1 MRWRQIARSAKSL
14 SLQNSLW
21 LGGALLVTAIV
32 ASAVYDVAHRR
43 DIVIDRTR
51 EDAASLAR
59 VVAQQIAG
67 LLHTVDVVVRDTGTD
82 ALVGPLHELRWTL
95 HERLRERIHA
105 IPQIRDLL
113 VVGSDGSLTASASQF
128 PVPVISVVD
137 EPYFIAQRL
146 NTERGLYVSEPFHR
160 RADRT
165 STIAIS
171 HAIRDPKGRFLGVAV
186 AELDF
191 DYFRRF
197 YATIALG
204 PGWVLDL
211 FGRDGQLLA
220 QYPAGGAEIGRTFTD
235 RPQLRELPTAVGRVA
250 TIARDP
256 ADGRDAIYAAQ
267 AVLGYPLSVGVGV
280 DKALA
285 LAPWR
290 TQAVHSAVR
299 TGLLCLA
306 VVLLIALVLR
316 QLGRREKAEEA
327 LRVQTALL
335 DELFESAPEAIVMLS
350 PDEGVTRVNREF
362 TRLFGYSADEA
373 RGRPLG
379 ELIVPS
385 DLQREWRHIGQAI
398 RQGRHVSR
406 ETERVRKDGRRL
418 HVSLLGAPIVT
429 AKGHIASYAIY
440 RDINERVLA
449 QAEREKLALRLR
461 QAEKLEAIG
470 TMAGG
475 IAHDFNNILGAIL
488 GYGDMALSAAPE
500 GGGLKRYVGQ
510 VMTAAHRAKA
520 LVDQILTYSRSTR
533 GKPAA
538 VSVHAVVAETLELVR
553 ASLPSN
559 IELCP
564 RLEASKAAVIADAT
578 QIHQLVM
585 NLCKNAVDAMPTGG
599 TLSVTLDVV
608 DTAADRTLSHGLLP
622 AGRHVRLAVED
633 SGCGMTP
640 AVAER
645 IFEPFFTT
653 KQPGAGT
660 GLGLALLHG
669 IVTDLGGAIDVAS
682 IPGKGSVFNLYLPR
696 SDAAAMQKVEEQG
709 PLPQGDG
716 ECVLL
721 IEDEEPLL
729 LLTEEMLAALGY
741 EPTGFTRAAEALSE
755 FRADPSHFDA
765 VVLDYLMPG
774 MTGTELAT
782 QLRQARSDIPIVL
795 VSGYTG
801 PLLSQE
807 ALLAGVSQI
816 LTKPLDFRQLAES
829 MAHAL
834 TPTAVG

>member
-1 MRWRQIARSAKSL
+1 MRWRQITHPSKSL
-14 SLQNSLW
+14 SWQNSLW

-43 DIVIDRTR
+43 EIVIDRTR
-51 EDAASLAR
+51 EDGASLAR

-67 LLHTVDVVVRDTGTD
+67 LLHTVDVIVRDTGTD
-82 ALVGPLHELRWTL
+82 ALVSPLHELRWTL

-105 IPQIRDLL
+105 IPPIRDLL
-113 VVGSDGSLTASASQF
+113 VVGTDGRLIASAAQF
-128 PVPVISVVD
+128 PVHAASVVN
-137 EPYFIAQRL
+137 EPYFVAQRL
-146 NTERGLYVSEPFHR
+146 NAVPGVYVSEPSHGR
-160 RADRT
+160 GDRM

-171 HAIRDPKGRFLGVAV
+171 HAIRGPRGEFLGVAV
-186 AELDF
+186 AQLDF
-191 DYFRRF
+191 DYFRRL

-204 PGWVLDL
+204 PEWVLDL
-211 FGRDGQLLA
+211 FGGDGQLLA
-220 QYPAGGAEIGRTFTD
+220 QYPDGRTEIGRSFTD
-235 RPQLRELPTAVGRVA
+235 QPLLRQLPRAAGPVTA
-250 TIARDP
+250 IARSP
-256 ADGRDAIYAAQ
+256 IDGRDAIYAAQ
-267 AVLGYPLSVGVGV
+267 AVPGYPLLVGVGV

-306 VVLLIALVLR
+306 VVLLIALVMR
-316 QLGRREKAEEA
+316 QLGRREKTEEL

-362 TRLFGYSADEA
+362 TRLFGYAADEA

-379 ELIVPS
+379 ELIVPP
-385 DLQREWRHIGQAI
+385 DLKEESRHIGQAI
-398 RQGRHVSR
+398 GQGRHVSR

-429 AKGHIASYAIY
+429 AKGQIASYAIY

-488 GYGDMALSAAPE
+488 GYGDMALTAAPE
-500 GGGLKRYVGQ
+500 GGVLKRYVGQ

-559 IELCP
+559 IELRP
-564 RLEASKAAVIADAT
+564 RLEAPKAAVMADAT

-585 NLCKNAVDAMPTGG
+585 NLCKNAVDAMPIGG

-608 DTAADRTLSHGLLP
+608 DTATDRTLSHGLLP
-622 AGRHVRLAVED
+622 AGRHVRLSVED
-633 SGCGMTP
+633 SGCGMAP

-669 IVTDLGGAIDVAS
+669 IVTELGGAVDVAS
-682 IPGKGSVFNLYLPR
+682 VPGKGSVFKLYLPR
-696 SDAAAMQKVEEQG
+696 SDAAAMQKVEEHR

-721 IEDEEPLL
+721 VEDEEPLL

-774 MTGTELAT
+774 MTGTELAAH
-782 QLRQARSDIPIVL
+782 LRQARSDIPIVL

-807 ALLAGVSQI
+807 ALLAGVRQI
-816 LTKPLDFRQLAES
+816 LTKPLDFRELAES
-829 MAHAL
+829 MSHAL
-834 TPTAVG
+834 MPAPVG